1 MWIFMNFLL
10 ILFPIEINSY
20 KKEMFKLKFKICTND
35 FIYRSNCQ
43 YNFYDI
49 LIWQRNFVDST
60 LKSLRKLAYFNQLD
74 RSDEKGGHGS
84 WDDV

>member
-1 MWIFMNFLL
+1 MNFLL

-49 LIWQRNFVDST
+49 LI
-60 LKSLRKLAYFNQLD
+60 
-74 RSDEKGGHGS
+74 
-84 WDDV
+84 